1 MDTSAIHTPSLELFR
16 TKPNHVKLKSDG
28 TEGQFACA
36 GSEVRVTVSGNT
48 AEQQLTGLEGSTTF
62 TTTGGQHHH
71 LYAEHGYILF
81 ELQRTPSAVCSS
93 SLGSGKVEEGPKD
106 LQPSDV
112 TPRTAMLSWKAP
124 SKPVS
129 NYRLSYQAKGQE
141 MKVNNVCVCVL
152 KINSF
157 LMMGSLILG
166 FLLTTSMSRFSL
178 YFFSSLPSSSSS
190 SGTLQYP
197 FPTDCSQERLNGIWT
212 SDKTEIFPLGG
223 HGRPVMVYCDMETD
237 GGGWMVFQRRKDG
250 AVNFFRGWKEYT
262 EGFGDQNG
270 EFWLGLESIHN
281 LTAMTRMSLRVDL
294 RIGEES
300 AFAQYSTFEV
310 AKRNY
315 VLTMGGYS
323 STVTLSYHN
332 NRIFSTKDR
341 DLAFFITRCAVSY
354 RGGWWYKNCHEAN
367 LNSLYGIN
375 TKHQVTSS
383 DKSEP
388 TSLFTR
394 MQVIETR
401 LSPCAP

>member
-141 MKVNNVCVCVL
+141 MKVIVDASLTHYNL
-152 KINSF
+152 TR
-157 LMMGSLILG
+157 LHPGSTYTVQLWAEGGGHDTSPISTG
-166 FLLTTSMSRFSL
+166 FIT
-178 YFFSSLPSSSSS
+178 
-190 SGTLQYP
+190 YP